1 MYSPPLSAG
10 AVQRTIAN
18 PLPNEVAVTE
28 VGALGAE
35 GATTFAEGSLS
46 PIALVAT
53 MVKV

>member
-10 AVQRTIAN
+10 ALQRTTEY

-28 VGALGAE
+28 VGALGTE
-35 GATTFAEGSLS
+35 GATTFAEDSLS